1 MSWLFAIIA
10 SVAIW
15 IIAFLATTGAPNMY
29 AFLILFLVVPVFLI
43 PLLVVFGVAAAVAR
57 AMVRSFVGGLLL
69 FYGVAVP
76 LAGAGLCLSYRAG
89 LPFESESAVQ
99 LMKFLLVPSLLS
111 SLVYPLLI
119 LRT

>member
-57 AMVRSFVGGLLL
+57 AMGASLGGFCFSTVLPCLLQARVC
-69 FYGVAVP
+69 G
-76 LAGAGLCLSYRAG
+76 
-89 LPFESESAVQ
+89 
-99 LMKFLLVPSLLS
+99 
-111 SLVYPLLI
+111 
-119 LRT
+119 